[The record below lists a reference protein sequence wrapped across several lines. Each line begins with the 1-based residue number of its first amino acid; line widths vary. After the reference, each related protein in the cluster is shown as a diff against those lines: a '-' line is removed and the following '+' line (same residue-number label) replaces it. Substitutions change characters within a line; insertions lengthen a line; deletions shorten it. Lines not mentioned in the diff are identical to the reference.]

1 MGRKKEEKREGR
13 QEGRRDRER
22 KREEGK
28 ERRKLGGRG
37 GIQQPAHRGCLETV
51 VKI

>member
-1 MGRKKEEKREGR
+1 MGRKEEEKREGR

-37 GIQQPAHRGCLETV
+37 GIQQPPHRGYLETV